1 MRYQTLEFSCCY
13 RECIFIDSTTTIR
26 FNLPDKAGTVARVQT
41 PSLLQ
46 LEFLKPKYWLI
57 WPVIGLIRLVCLFP
71 LRARWGFGHAL
82 GYLAYLL
89 ARKRRHIVKTNLELC
104 FPSLDP
110 VEVDSLVKKNFSSNG
125 IGIVETALVW
135 FSTPTDSNQVT
146 DIEGLDILTTAAQE
160 GRGVLLLGTHLATL
174 DLCGAVLSLHQPFD
188 VMYRRNKNKLLEA
201 IMTRGR
207 MRNFNAAI
215 ERSDVR
221 QVISRLRQGAVVW
234 YGPDQDYGRKHS
246 VFAPFFGV
254 PAATVTATARIT
266 KITTAEVV
274 VFTHFRDEQS
284 GRYLINLSKLPESY
298 PTDNEVANCTI
309 VNRAIEEAIIK
320 DPAQY
325 WWVHRRFKTRPPG
338 VDRPY

>member
-1 MRYQTLEFSCCY
+1 MRGV
-13 RECIFIDSTTTIR
+13 R
-26 FNLPDKAGTVARVQT
+26 N

-46 LEFLKPKYWLI
+46 LEFLKPRYWLI
-57 WPVIGLIRLVCLFP
+57 WPIIGLIRLVCLLP

-82 GYLAYLL
+82 GSLAYLL

-104 FPSLDP
+104 FPTLDRL
-110 VEVDSLVKKNFSSNG
+110 EVASLVRRNFSSNG
-125 IGIVETALVW
+125 ISIIETALVW
-135 FSTPTDSNQVT
+135 FSTPTSSNEVT
-146 DIEGLDILTTAAQE
+146 DIEGLDILTRAVQE
-160 GRGVLLLGTHLATL
+160 GRGVLLLGTHLSTL
-174 DLCGAVLSLHQPFD
+174 DLCGAVLSLHQPFN

-207 MRNFNAAI
+207 MRNFKAAI

-221 QVISRLRQGAVVW
+221 QVVRRLRQGAVVW

-254 PAATVTATARIT
+254 PAATVTATARIIRMT
-266 KITTAEVV
+266 KAEVV
-274 VFTHFRDEQS
+274 VFSHFREERS
-284 GRYLINLSKLPESY
+284 GRYLIRLSKLPESY
-298 PTDNEVANCTI
+298 PTDNEVTNCTM
-309 VNRAIEEAIIK
+309 VNRAVEEAIIK